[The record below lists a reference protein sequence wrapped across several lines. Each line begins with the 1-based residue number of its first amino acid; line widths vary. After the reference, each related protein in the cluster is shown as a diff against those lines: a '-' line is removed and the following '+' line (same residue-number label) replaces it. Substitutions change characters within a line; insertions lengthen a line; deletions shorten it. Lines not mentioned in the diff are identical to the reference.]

1 VADYVDRLGL
11 GAPVP
16 KEFADGDVKKQK
28 EFILNDKIRRR
39 MMMSSRSS
47 DLPAR
52 PQGQHKRGSLAEDAS
67 AGTSRSIV
75 DRAVEAEADSDDE
88 SRSSLWKTRRS
99 KIAPAAGS
107 VSGGYGSTAAAS
119 SRERPS
125 TKRRTNFLDEFLLE
139 KSEKKKKRKGNEQDK

>member
-1 VADYVDRLGL
+1 LGL

-39 MMMSSRSS
+39 MMGGRSS

-52 PQGQHKRGSLAEDAS
+52 PQDQRKGGPSAEGAGAS
-67 AGTSRSIV
+67 TSRSIV
-75 DRAVEAEADSDDE
+75 GRATEAEAEADSDNE
-88 SRSSLWKTRRS
+88 SRSSLWKTKRP
-99 KIAPAAGS
+99 KDAPAGES
-107 VSGGYGSTAAAS
+107 VSGGCSSTAVTS

-125 TKRRTNFLDEFLLE
+125 TKRRINFLDEFLLE
-139 KSEKKKKRKGNEQDK
+139 KSEKKKKKRKGNKEDE